1 MNKIKWVQPPILVVK
16 AHWSN
21 QILKL
26 EWLLVAFQMLKILKT
41 PKVPTRLIW
50 VWKTKIWLKPR
61 SRTPTEKE
69 KGLTVKTVSTKVI
82 GEKLLTIALTA
93 LKKDAVTVAIERQV
107 DVVIA
112 ATTLMITIEI
122 MIVIIQEKK
131 IASETLESDTI
142 KVQDANAED
151 QVRDQTVVTVS
162 IVVVTIG
169 KSSNWS

>member
-1 MNKIKWVQPPILVVK
+1 M
-16 AHWSN
+16 
-21 QILKL
+21 
-26 EWLLVAFQMLKILKT
+26 
-41 PKVPTRLIW
+41 
-50 VWKTKIWLKPR
+50 
-61 SRTPTEKE
+61 
-69 KGLTVKTVSTKVI
+69 
-82 GEKLLTIALTA
+82 
-93 LKKDAVTVAIERQV
+93 TVAIERQV

-169 KSSNWS
+169 KSSN

>member
-1 MNKIKWVQPPILVVK
+1 
-16 AHWSN
+16 
-21 QILKL
+21 
-26 EWLLVAFQMLKILKT
+26 
-41 PKVPTRLIW
+41 
-50 VWKTKIWLKPR
+50 
-61 SRTPTEKE
+61 
-69 KGLTVKTVSTKVI
+69 
-82 GEKLLTIALTA
+82 
-93 LKKDAVTVAIERQV
+93 VTVAIERQV

-169 KSSNWS
+169 KSSN